1 MCVSAFLLLVLDIHF
16 SIAYKGIQILCGFE
30 KLSFFF
36 FPSLSGLKLSS
47 DLRVVRTGFFFLVFF
62 S

>member
-1 MCVSAFLLLVLDIHF
+1 MCVSAFLLLVLEIHF

-30 KLSFFF
+30 KLLFFF
-36 FPSLSGLKLSS
+36 SGLKVSS